1 MALTDTFLRKIHITG
16 KVYEKADRDGLS
28 IRVSPKGKITF
39 QYRYRFDGAAC
50 RARYGNYP
58 DTSLAEARERHREA
72 RQLLDRNINPIA
84 HWRELEAIRR
94 QADTVEDLCL
104 EWLNNYAYRHRRRPD
119 TPERT
124 IKVDVIPQIGQL
136 TLDSL
141 NRRIISRE
149 VLQPIVDR
157 GSPTQANETLTLI
170 KQIFQYGVEHG
181 YMEFSPCAGMSKKNV
196 GGEQKSRDRYLNDN
210 EIAVVWHQL
219 DTAVASKPIS
229 LAIKLLLLTGQRR
242 GEINKANW
250 RDISFAERL
259 WKIPAENAKNGREH
273 RVWLSDCALELFVGL
288 RELSFGSEWVLSSPQ
303 KPDLPITERVITR
316 AVARGQD
323 DFGIAKWTPHDL
335 RRTVATKMNELGVA
349 PHVVEKILNH
359 QMEGVMAT
367 YNRHDYWEESIAAW
381 QLWSERLF
389 SICICSNGQ

>member
-210 EIAVVWHQL
+210 EIAAVWNQL
-219 DTAVASKPIS
+219 DTAVSSKPIS

-242 GEINKANW
+242 GEINKAKW
-250 RDISFAERL
+250 RDISFEERL